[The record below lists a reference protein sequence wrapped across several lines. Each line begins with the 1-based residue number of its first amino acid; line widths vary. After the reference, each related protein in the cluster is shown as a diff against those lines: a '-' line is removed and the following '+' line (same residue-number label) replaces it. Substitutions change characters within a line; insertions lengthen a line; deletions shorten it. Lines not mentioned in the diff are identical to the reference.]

1 MKKYMAKKGKKH
13 FAQEGLINPGAGQE
27 QQPQGQPVPQQGQ
40 PPNGGQPQGGG
51 KSIDVSLTLN
61 DGQGQPQPLGNMS
74 IKSPDDVKKLIQMIV
89 QAMGQ
94 GQPQGG
100 EQPQGQPQQ

>member
-27 QQPQGQPVPQQGQ
+27 PQSQGQPAPQGQ

-61 DGQGQPQPLGNMS
+61 DGQGQPQ
-74 IKSPDDVKKLIQMIV
+74 Q
-89 QAMGQ
+89 
-94 GQPQGG
+94 
-100 EQPQGQPQQ
+100 

>member
-1 MKKYMAKKGKKH
+1 MKKYVAKKGKKH

-27 QQPQGQPVPQQGQ
+27 QQPQGQPAPQQGQ

-51 KSIDVSLTLN
+51 KSIDVSLTMN
-61 DGQGQPQPLGNMS
+61 DGTGNPQPLGNVS

-94 GQPQGG
+94 GGQQAP
-100 EQPQGQPQQ
+100 EGQPQQ

>member
-1 MKKYMAKKGKKH
+1 MAKKGKKH

-27 QQPQGQPVPQQGQ
+27 SQSQGQPAPQGQ

-61 DGQGQPQPLGNMS
+61 DGQGQPQPLGNIS
-74 IKSPDDVKKLIQMIV
+74 IKSPDDIKKLIQMIA

-100 EQPQGQPQQ
+100 EQGQPQQ